1 MSKELHARLLNDLSS
16 RYGEVI
22 GGEMLS
28 KALGFQSIAA
38 MKQAIKRE
46 TLRIPTFFIPG
57 RRGRFALTA
66 DVADWLVE
74 CRANAEKQSPR
85 EVPENFKQEN

>member
-28 KALGFQSIAA
+28 KALGFQSVAA
-38 MKQAIKRE
+38 MKQAIKRG
-46 TLRIPTFFIPG
+46 TLHIPTFFIES
-57 RRGRFALTA
+57 RRGRFALTT
-66 DVADWLVE
+66 DVADWLAE

-85 EVPENFKQEN
+85 EVPDNFKQKN

>member
-1 MSKELHARLLNDLSS
+1 MNKEFHARLLSDLSG

-38 MKQAIKRE
+38 MKQAVKRG
-46 TLRIPTFFIPG
+46 TLRIPTFFIES
-57 RRGRFALTA
+57 RRGRFALTV
-66 DVADWLVE
+66 DVADWLAE

-85 EVPENFKQEN
+85 EVPENFKQES

>member
-1 MSKELHARLLNDLSS
+1 MDKERHTRLLNDLSG

-22 GGEMLS
+22 GGEVLS
-28 KALGFQSIAA
+28 KALGFPSIAA

-46 TLRIPTFFIPG
+46 TLKIPTFFIPG

-66 DVADWLVE
+66 DVADWLAE
-74 CRANAEKQSPR
+74 CRASAEKQSPR